1 MLTRGV
7 ALEHL
12 ERTFGGLF
20 VAASSEVSIGLVP
33 VVIAARDP
41 ERAALI
47 MVNLGGVD
55 VLVAPDQRVSTTR
68 GILLAAGGG
77 GIFLNII
84 NDSVLPSE
92 EWSAIT
98 TLGGQAVY
106 VLTAR
111 RDTAPT
117 TTKAG

>member
-68 GILLAAGGG
+68 GILLAAGGSMG
-77 GIFLNII
+77 RACGSTICW
-84 NDSVLPSE
+84 PAPQT
-92 EWSAIT
+92 SAAT
-98 TLGGQAVY
+98 GRCRAL
-106 VLTAR
+106 R
-111 RDTAPT
+111 
-117 TTKAG
+117 